1 MIKSNLSIPDFKLQI
16 SDSNL
21 QVSDSKLQIS
31 EINNTLLDNASETP
45 EVNVLESEISNLKSE
60 IQHPLSIDVK
70 NISVSFKTPKGVFTA
85 IKNIDLQVKKGEIVA
100 LIGHSGCGK
109 STLLGTISGM
119 TSPTEGVVYANEK
132 PVTGPGPDR
141 GIVFQNYSLLPWM
154 SVYKNIYEAVDSVLK
169 DKTSAEKA
177 EISKNALQMVN
188 LWEHKDKLP
197 SQLSGGMKQRVAI
210 ARAFAISPSI
220 LLLDEPFGALD
231 ALTKGTMHIELLKL
245 WNLDNRNKTIVMVTH
260 DIEEAIFLSDRVVVL
275 NDGPA
280 ATIKEIV
287 DVPLPRPRNKKTIVH
302 DPLYIETHDKLMSL
316 LFEKFSIEDDG
327 VKYNA

>member
-1 MIKSNLSIPDFKLQI
+1 MTKSNIAAFVAPNPTDAGTMTAEKIAPL
-16 SDSNL
+16 
-21 QVSDSKLQIS
+21 
-31 EINNTLLDNASETP
+31 SETSGQ
-45 EVNVLESEISNLKSE
+45 V
-60 IQHPLSIDVK
+60 SIDVQ
-70 NISVSFKTPKGVFTA
+70 NITVSFKTPKGVYTA

-119 TSPTEGVVYANEK
+119 TTPIEGVVIANDK
-132 PVTGPGPDR
+132 IVKGPGPDR
-141 GIVFQNYSLLPWM
+141 GIVFQNYSLLPWLT
-154 SVYKNIYEAVDSVLK
+154 VYKNIYEAVDSVLK
-169 DKTSAEKA
+169 DKTKSEKQA
-177 EISKNALQMVN
+177 ITENSLKMVN

-210 ARAFAISPSI
+210 ARAFAINPSI

-260 DIEEAIFLSDRVVVL
+260 DIEEAIFLSDRVVVM
-275 NDGPA
+275 NNGPE

-287 DVPLPRPRNKKTIVH
+287 DVPLPRPRNKKEIVH
-302 DPLYIETHDKLMSL
+302 DPRYIETHDKLMNL
-316 LFEKFSIEDDG
+316 LFDKFSIDDM
-327 VKYNA
+327 